1 MKFPAVQKKKPY
13 FLWNNKRIDNPLV
26 NMFRNMGAPL
36 PLRSLKANFLISMTA
51 LIHDSFIQKE
61 GQG

>member
-26 NMFRNMGAPL
+26 NVSEHGSTAAVKKFKR
-36 PLRSLKANFLISMTA
+36 KFLISMTA
-51 LIHDSFIQKE
+51 LIHESFIQKE